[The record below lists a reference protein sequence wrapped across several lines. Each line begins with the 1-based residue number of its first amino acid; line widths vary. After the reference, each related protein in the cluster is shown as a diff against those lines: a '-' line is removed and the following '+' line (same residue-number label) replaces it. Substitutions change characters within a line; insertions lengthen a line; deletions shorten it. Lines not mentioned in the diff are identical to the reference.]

1 MNATIHGHPA
11 QWVDKTALKAR
22 VSYHYC
28 SFYHYVL
35 LLLVLSTTNFH
46 LGSLI
51 SYALQREINNNSN
64 DHMKGTITIHL
75 FLLLVSSRWHTVG
88 SVDLGYDCAD
98 YSTCGTP
105 DFCSEDGVCHQ
116 RTCETFYRYAQE
128 SLTGRGNRSSSVGE
142 QETEPQGEEEL
153 ECYVNEFP
161 PNNVVEPPCPPNEDG
176 GGLFP
181 IAVYHTCRDNDSPA
195 PPSRFRCWDWYEAV
209 HHSAGGQTTTGAT
222 TVPPRF
228 ATMNR
233 VCTAKPN
240 PEQRFICYDIAPE
253 TDLESYFDNYL
264 AAVESMG
271 GCGDENSTI
280 NNNDDDVTNRTTALG
295 HVVTTLNFN
304 KEGGGWTILNDAS
317 RDRDG
322 KFDPFFV
329 AGISISTI
337 VIDDSQPD
345 DGGATSI
352 SSTSS
357 PHLTGVVSTIVI
369 AIMTFPAWFQLLSS
383 PS

>member
-1 MNATIHGHPA
+1 MKGT
-11 QWVDKTALKAR
+11 TAL
-22 VSYHYC
+22 SIH
-28 SFYHYVL
+28 FG
-35 LLLVLSTTNFH
+35 LLLV
-46 LGSLI
+46 
-51 SYALQREINNNSN
+51 
-64 DHMKGTITIHL
+64 
-75 FLLLVSSRWHTVG
+75 VSSQWQTAVRGQG
-88 SVDLGYDCAD
+88 SIILGYDCGAEEED
-98 YSTCGTP
+98 TTCFVP
-105 DFCSEDGVCHQ
+105 DFCSQDGVCHP

-128 SLTGRGNRSSSVGE
+128 SLTGRGNRPSMGE
-142 QETEPQGEEEL
+142 QQETEPQGEEEL

-161 PNNVVEPPCPPNEDG
+161 PNNVVEPPCPPNENG

-181 IAVYHTCRDNDSPA
+181 IAVYHTCRDDYGPA
-195 PPSRFRCWDWYEAV
+195 APFGLRCWDWYNDAV
-209 HHSAGGQTTTGAT
+209 HHSAGGQKTTGAT
-222 TVPPRF
+222 TLPPRF

-271 GCGDENSTI
+271 GCGNENSTI

-317 RDRDG
+317 QDRDG

-337 VIDDSQPD
+337 VIDDAQPD

-369 AIMTFPAWFQLLSS
+369 AIMTLPAWFQLLSS